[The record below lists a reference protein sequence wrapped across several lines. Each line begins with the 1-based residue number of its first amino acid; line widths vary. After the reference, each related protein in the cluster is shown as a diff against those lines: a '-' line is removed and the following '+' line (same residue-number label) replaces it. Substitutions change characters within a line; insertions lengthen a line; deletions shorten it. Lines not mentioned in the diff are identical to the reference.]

1 LKASEKNVGNRGSK
15 SNSIKFVKEQR
26 ADGSYINQK
35 INDLVL
41 RCALREVRK
50 KDLAGIPSNQI
61 LNKRLHE
68 SFGHPQPPKRRPR
81 STTKYSKNLQPQ
93 LAKGSSL
100 NPWFITGFTDGD
112 GSFTISIAKKKSGIG

>member
-68 SFGHPQPPKRRPR
+68 SFGHPIKEKIYLYIFSP
-81 STTKYSKNLQPQ
+81 
-93 LAKGSSL
+93 KGSRLSGVRGQQL
-100 NPWFITGFTDGD
+100 NIQKIFNLN
-112 GSFTISIAKKKSGIG
+112 